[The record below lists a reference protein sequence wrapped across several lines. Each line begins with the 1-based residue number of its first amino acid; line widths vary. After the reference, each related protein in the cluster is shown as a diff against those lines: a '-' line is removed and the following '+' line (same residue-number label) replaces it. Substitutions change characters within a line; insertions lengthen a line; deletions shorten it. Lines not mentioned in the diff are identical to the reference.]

1 MAPYGSAGLCSDSPP
16 SHSSTRPVTHS
27 MVCRAMIVRAMSPA
41 SPRRPS
47 AVRSATPA
55 SHGDPSTVVDGPRPS
70 IGVRV
75 TPGATALTRIP
86 NPPHSAAATWT
97 SMDRAAL
104 DAQ

>member
-1 MAPYGSAGLCSDSPP
+1 
-16 SHSSTRPVTHS
+16 
-27 MVCRAMIVRAMSPA
+27 MVCTAMIVWAMSLA

-55 SHGDPSTVVDGPRPS
+55 SHGEPSTVAEGPRPS
-70 IGVRV
+70 MGVRV
-75 TPGATALTRIP
+75 TPGATALTLIP
-86 NPPHSAAATWT
+86 SSPHSAAATWT